1 MQKLG
6 KADET
11 KDEQFEQ
18 VVINFRR
25 QESEGSRLQR
35 EMKNYMAAIKG
46 MQQASINLTQSL
58 HEVYEPDWHGK
69 EDVVLIGKD
78 CDALWEDFHNKVVDS
93 TLLNLDAYLT
103 QFPDLKARVAK
114 RSRKLIDFDSAR
126 HHVETL
132 QQQGLKSDRKMMKAE
147 DELKKAQ
154 KVFEDLNLGLQDEL
168 PALWDSRVQFYID
181 TFKSVTSLEAKF
193 HREISLV
200 CRQLYEVMTKLA
212 EQHPD
217 KMFNIQG
224 APSDS
229 GPLRLAR
236 TPSPPEDDSPPDSP
250 ESNHHLRPVSPGPP
264 RPKSPVQVKKGPPVP
279 PPPKVSPPKEE
290 PIIDLFG
297 GEFLPAPSPSQPNER
312 PGESLLDLDFDA
324 FQVDDSVAPI
334 PQTTVPW
341 DMWTG
346 ESQQQQANA
355 FNGFSTEDG
364 APGFAAFAD
373 FDKMNQNSE
382 PGPEPGL
389 DQRSPAEGAEPVA
402 MEEVPGT
409 QGVGPKQEEEEPI
422 TEEQPME
429 TQEPEPCPIEEQPP
443 EPGLSAAE
451 TQEEPEPEPGPE
463 PEPEPGPGPEPQPE
477 PEQTL
482 QRKDISPVEESAEKM
497 AIPSVVIEPASSNEG
512 DDDRDADIISPTVA
526 AGNSSS
532 SVQHI
537 GPSAGTLPQDFL
549 YKVETMH
556 DFEAANADELEL
568 RRGDVV
574 LVVPTVNLEDQEA
587 GWLTGIK
594 VTDWSSLGVSAQRG
608 LFPENFVQRLD

>member
-1 MQKLG
+1 MAEIKTGIFAKNVQKRINRAQEKVLQKLG

-103 QFPDLKARVAK
+103 QFPDLKTRVAK
-114 RSRKLIDFDSAR
+114 RSRKLIDYDSAR

-132 QQQGLKSDRKMMKAE
+132 QAQGLKSDRKMMKAE

-154 KVFEDLNLGLQDEL
+154 KVFEDLNVGLQDEL

-236 TPSPPEDDSPPDSP
+236 TPSPPEDDSPPESP
-250 ESNHHLRPVSPGPP
+250 ESNHRLRPVSPGPP
-264 RPKSPVQVKKGPPVP
+264 RPKSPVQGPPVP

-346 ESQQQQANA
+346 ESQQDQPNA

-373 FDKMNQNSE
+373 FDKMNQNTE
-382 PGPEPGL
+382 PGS
-389 DQRSPAEGAEPVA
+389 DQRSPTEGAGPAPV
-402 MEEVPGT
+402 EEGPGTPGEVP
-409 QGVGPKQEEEEPI
+409 KKEEEEPI
-422 TEEQPME
+422 SEEQPIEMHE
-429 TQEPEPCPIEEQPP
+429 PEPIEEPPPSTEPCSAEMQEPEKQEPEPDD
-443 EPGLSAAE
+443 
-451 TQEEPEPEPGPE
+451 
-463 PEPEPGPGPEPQPE
+463 GPGPDQEPDQ
-477 PEQTL
+477 
-482 QRKDISPVEESAEKM
+482 EKM
-497 AIPSVVIEPASSNEG
+497 SIPSVVIEPASSNEG
-512 DDDRDADIISPTVA
+512 DDDRDADIISPTVT
-526 AGNSSS
+526 AGNSSA

-574 LVVPTVNLEDQEA
+574 LVVPTVSLEDQEA

-594 VTDWSSLGVSAQRG
+594 LTDWSSLGASAQRG
-608 LFPENFVQRLD
+608 LFPENFVQRLE